1 MIIMEVVKKKKSRF
15 WIHFEGKV
23 VCADRLDVEQFKGRI
38 SLKEMNRSSVW
49 DVVSFWIPSL
59 AEFTLRWLC
68 LNFFTYQVALNK

>member
-49 DVVSFWIPSL
+49 DVVSLGCPRHLS
-59 AEFTLRWLC
+59 AEGRERVGC
-68 LNFFTYQVALNK
+68 VSGES